1 MMVLISKK
9 DHMRKHLLYSIL
21 LLLLS
26 LIAISCQSTPQN
38 VDPDWTED
46 QFFKSAQDAIDEGEL
61 ETALFYYEVFLVRY
75 PEDHAKGIA
84 AEYERALIHKKLGA
98 EDLAMTEL
106 EQILDKYENSTYVI
120 LYPPRYKI
128 LSEKVLAELKGE
140 PLPEVDPNKYP
151 ARQTDSAPR

>member
-1 MMVLISKK
+1 MMVLILKK

-21 LLLLS
+21 LLSIS
-26 LIAISCQSTPQN
+26 LIASSCQTTPHS

-98 EDLAMTEL
+98 DDLAIQEF

-128 LSEKVLAELKGE
+128 LSEKVLTVLKGE
-140 PLPEVDPNKYP
+140 PLPEVDMDKYP
-151 ARQTDSAPR
+151 ARQSDGPPN

>member
-1 MMVLISKK
+1 M
-9 DHMRKHLLYSIL
+9 L
-21 LLLLS
+21 LLSLS
-26 LIAISCQSTPQN
+26 LIAISCQTTPQR
-38 VDPDWTED
+38 VDPEWTED

-98 EDLAMTEL
+98 EDLAVSEF
-106 EQILDKYENSTYVI
+106 EQILDKYKNSSYVI

-128 LSEKVLAELKGE
+128 LSEKVLANLKGE

-151 ARQTDSAPR
+151 ARQTTGSSPR